1 MMCGRGVA
9 AWGRPIIGATMTNR
23 PSHFNHLTPLG
34 DALPFVGRMRDI
46 IERIRLFD
54 DLDAGEV
61 EILARH
67 MVCYRAP
74 AMTEIINEGAPGDFM
89 LLILEGAVEITK
101 LNRQGFPARIGA
113 VGPGKTLGEM
123 SLIDGKPRFAS
134 CVTIEDTLFAVLDRD
149 KLTRIV
155 ANEPGTGAKLLIE
168 LLMLLNQRLRL
179 VSSDLIGLLE
189 DARN

>member
-1 MMCGRGVA
+1 MSA
-9 AWGRPIIGATMTNR
+9 PK
-23 PSHFNHLTPLG
+23 SHFVHLAPLG
-34 DALPFVGRMRDI
+34 DASPFVDRMRDI

-54 DLDAGEV
+54 DLDAAEV

-67 MVCYRAP
+67 MVCYRAS
-74 AMTEIINEGAPGDFM
+74 AATEIISEGSAGDFM
-89 LLILEGAVEITK
+89 LLILDGAVEITK

-134 CVTIEDTLFAVLDRD
+134 CVTLEDTLFAVLDRD
-149 KLTRIV
+149 NLTRIV

-168 LLMLLNQRLRL
+168 LLMLLNERLRL
-179 VSSDLIGLLE
+179 VSSDLIKRIG
-189 DARN
+189 DSRD